1 MTQRNPK
8 PEPGHALEIRLRPPN
23 VLRFRWGP
31 PSSPPRPYY
40 SPTPQ
45 TPNPKQETHAC
56 VARLKQSKHYGLWL
70 VLSHAVT
77 MTKHT
82 YTPNAN
88 ACTHIYTHMC
98 VCILLAYAYSYV
110 CMHAC
115 MHACMHVCMHT
126 HICTHIILLCKYI

>member
-70 VLSHAVT
+70 VLSQAVT

-88 ACTHIYTHMC
+88 ACTHIYTHVC
-98 VCILLAYAYSYV
+98 VYITCICIFI

-126 HICTHIILLCKYI
+126 HICAHIILLCKYI